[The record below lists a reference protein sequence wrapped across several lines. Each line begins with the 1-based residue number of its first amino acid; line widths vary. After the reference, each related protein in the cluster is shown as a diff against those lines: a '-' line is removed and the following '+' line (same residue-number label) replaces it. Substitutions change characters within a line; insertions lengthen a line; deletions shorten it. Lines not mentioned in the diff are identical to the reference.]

1 MPPET
6 LTATETT
13 HTHTETSTCTLQRDN
28 PSVNT
33 ISGDSTLSV
42 SKDPILDD
50 VAETAETPVGAQVE
64 LRVSCTKCS
73 KLAKRVK
80 KLQKNNSYL
89 RKRSRELKNQLK
101 TVNR

>member
-1 MPPET
+1 MY
-6 LTATETT
+6 TT
-13 HTHTETSTCTLQRDN
+13 DN

-73 KLAKRVK
+73 KLAKRVR
-80 KLQKNNSYL
+80 KLQKNNSSL
-89 RKRSRELKNQLK
+89 RKRSRELTNQLK
-101 TVNR
+101 TVSR

>member
-1 MPPET
+1 MPPENPT
-6 LTATETT
+6 STEST

-33 ISGDSTLSV
+33 ISVESTLSV
-42 SKDPILDD
+42 SKDPVLDD
-50 VAETAETPVGAQVE
+50 VAKTAETSVGAQVE

-73 KLAKRVK
+73 KLAKRVR
-80 KLQKNNSYL
+80 KLQKNNCYL

-101 TVNR
+101 TVSR

>member
-1 MPPET
+1 M
-6 LTATETT
+6 
-13 HTHTETSTCTLQRDN
+13 
-28 PSVNT
+28 NT

-50 VAETAETPVGAQVE
+50 VAETAKTAETPVGAQVE

-73 KLAKRVK
+73 KLAKRVR

-89 RKRSRELKNQLK
+89 RKRSGELKK
-101 TVNR
+101 PVENRE

>member
-33 ISGDSTLSV
+33 ISGNSTLSV

-50 VAETAETPVGAQVE
+50 VAETAKTAETPVGAQVE

-73 KLAKRVK
+73 KLAKRVR

-89 RKRSRELKNQLK
+89 RKRSREL
-101 TVNR
+101 